1 MASTTNTIL
10 RASRPL
16 FRQQG
21 TTFARQATTGAPRFS
36 YRHNFY
42 QQGSRRWQSSSTANE
57 QQSWFKRMWESEIGF
72 KTVHFWYV
80 PLPSGGLYPSL

>member
-1 MASTTNTIL
+1 MASTTNSIL

-21 TTFARQATTGAPRFS
+21 TSFAGAAFARQAATGGRFAQRVS
-36 YRHNFY
+36 FY
-42 QQGSRRWQSSSTANE
+42 QQGGRRWQSGSTAGE

-72 KTVHFWYV
+72 KTVHFW
-80 PLPSGGLYPSL
+80 